1 MKKFKKRPPWDDYF
15 MELAQ
20 LMATRSTCIR
30 KGRQVGA
37 VLVRDKHILST
48 GFNGAPA
55 GMAHCEEI
63 GCIRDRLKIPSGTR
77 HEICR
82 AVHAEQNAI
91 IQCALH
97 EVSSKNS
104 TIYVTHQPCTICTK
118 ILINAGVK
126 RIVYQEPYPDDFAQ
140 KMIKEAGIKL
150 EQWSPKKKRK

>member
-1 MKKFKKRPPWDDYF
+1 

-20 LMATRSTCIR
+20 LVATRSTCIR
-30 KGRQVGA
+30 KGRKVGA

-55 GMAHCEEI
+55 GMVHCAEI

-77 HEICR
+77 QEICR

-97 EVSSKNS
+97 GVSSKDS
-104 TIYVTHQPCTICTK
+104 TLYVTHQPCTICTK

-140 KMIKEAGIKL
+140 KLIAEAGVKL
-150 EQWSPKKKRK
+150 EQWQAPKK